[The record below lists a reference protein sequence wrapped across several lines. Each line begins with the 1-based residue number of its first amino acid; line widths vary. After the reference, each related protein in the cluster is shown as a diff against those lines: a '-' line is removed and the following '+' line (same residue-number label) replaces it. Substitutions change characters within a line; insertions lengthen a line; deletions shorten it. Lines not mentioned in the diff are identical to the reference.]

1 MNELIK
7 KINSISKDYDV
18 YAVGGFARDL
28 LLKLKHKDIDLAVNN
43 DALKY
48 AKKVAAALKAKLI
61 TLDEDT
67 ETYRIILKDCKIS
80 NIDIALFNGKT
91 IEEDLQNRDFTI
103 NAIAFKLKYFE
114 NFRKHII
121 FSNKNTLVDLKS
133 KTFNVMS
140 EKTFKA
146 DPLRMLRAFRFI
158 SEFTGFKLSNKTLL
172 KIKQNA
178 KLIKSAAPERIK
190 NEFFRILSA
199 QNSSELLKT
208 MDDCG
213 LLSGIFPEIEK
224 MKKAKKKYYYHPGGL
239 FEHSFETLESAE
251 NILIN
256 LKKYFPESFIELQE
270 HFYSGESL
278 SENVTRVS
286 LLKFTALFH
295 DNAKPETAKFA
306 NGKMRFFE
314 HEDFGANK
322 LREIMHSLKFGKRDI
337 ETATFLVRHHMRPS
351 ILTRNNIVT
360 KKAALKFFRD
370 IGDNSPD
377 LIVLSMADWHSYKRL
392 KVFSPKELKLQEKSA
407 RELIKKYYELKNTK
421 PLPKVIDGNI
431 IMREFRL
438 KPGPWVGE
446 LLNFVNEAQFDGK
459 VLSKNDA
466 LKLILS
472 KLTHIKKKYRI

>member
-172 KIKQNA
+172 KIKQTA

-278 SENVTRVS
+278 SENVTRAS

-322 LREIMHSLKFGKRDI
+322 LR
-337 ETATFLVRHHMRPS
+337 
-351 ILTRNNIVT
+351 
-360 KKAALKFFRD
+360 
-370 IGDNSPD
+370 
-377 LIVLSMADWHSYKRL
+377 
-392 KVFSPKELKLQEKSA
+392 
-407 RELIKKYYELKNTK
+407 
-421 PLPKVIDGNI
+421 
-431 IMREFRL
+431 
-438 KPGPWVGE
+438 
-446 LLNFVNEAQFDGK
+446 
-459 VLSKNDA
+459 
-466 LKLILS
+466 
-472 KLTHIKKKYRI
+472 